1 MLDEQENLIDVEKVN
16 HTPEKIK
23 LIYLGILALGI
34 KIEST
39 VIPVSNSELDLLIE
53 YLSKILQRND
63 ELIRRACSLLEQIE
77 NSDDTKHYYGI
88 VRDYLDQF
96 LVLSQSDEFLDM
108 NISLENQYSLALKIL
123 TDLLFYSGTSG
134 KRFLKQ
140 QLQCL

>member
-53 YLSKILQRND
+53 YLAEILQRND

-77 NSDDTKHYYGI
+77 TSNEKNYYYGI
-88 VRDYLDQF
+88 VKDYLDQF
-96 LVLSQSDEFLDM
+96 LVLSQSEEFLDI
-108 NISLENQYSLALKIL
+108 NIAVENQSYFALKIL
-123 TDLLFYSGTSG
+123 TDLLFYSGKSG